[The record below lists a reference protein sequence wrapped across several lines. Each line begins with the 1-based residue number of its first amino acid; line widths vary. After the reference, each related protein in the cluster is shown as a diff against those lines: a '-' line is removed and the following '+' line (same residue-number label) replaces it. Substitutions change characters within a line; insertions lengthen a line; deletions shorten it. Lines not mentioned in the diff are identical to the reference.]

1 MNPRQLAA
9 RRQRPHSD
17 EDTRLVVHS
26 AAHGLGQMVL
36 RTDIAGM
43 PLEWI
48 DYREAARLYHQEQ
61 VAYTC
66 GSLIYRLYGG
76 VNACTGRRT
85 VVEVSSIVATV
96 GHTGNPGNTRH
107 DYVPPLNNETLF
119 RRDAYLCLYCGE
131 RFNSRELSRDH
142 VRPFSQGG
150 RDVWTNVVA
159 ACRSCNNYKAWRT
172 PEQAKHAADR
182 RAVHADLR
190 RIHLSQ
196 GPAGAGRPDGI
207 PAGALPAQQPV
218 ARAHRTL
225 AELGPVRRAW
235 FT

>member
-1 MNPRQLAA
+1 MASKLMTA
-9 RRQRPHSD
+9 RRQRAQMD

-76 VNACTGRRT
+76 VSACTGRRT

-159 ACRSCNNYKAWRT
+159 ACRSCNNFKAWRT
-172 PEQAKHAADR
+172 PEQAKLQLIAVPFMPTYAEYIFLKGRRVLADQMEYLQAHFPRSSPLHA
-182 RAVHADLR
+182 
-190 RIHLSQ
+190 RIQRWLS
-196 GPAGAGRPDGI
+196 
-207 PAGALPAQQPV
+207 
-218 ARAHRTL
+218 
-225 AELGPVRRAW
+225 
-235 FT
+235 

>member
-1 MNPRQLAA
+1 MSGKNGLARKPRS
-9 RRQRPHSD
+9 SD
-17 EDTRLVVHS
+17 EETRLIVHA

-76 VNACTGRRT
+76 VNALTGLRT
-85 VVEVSSIVATV
+85 IVEVSSIVATV

-131 RFNSRELSRDH
+131 RFGSRELSRDH
-142 VRPFSQGG
+142 IRPFSQGG
-150 RDVWTNVVA
+150 RDAWTNVVA
-159 ACRSCNNYKAWRT
+159 ACRSCNNVKAWRT
-172 PEQAKHAADR
+172 PEQAGMQLLAVPFMPTYAEYIFLKGRRVLADQMEYLQAHFPRSSPLHA
-182 RAVHADLR
+182 
-190 RIHLSQ
+190 RIQRWLS
-196 GPAGAGRPDGI
+196 
-207 PAGALPAQQPV
+207 
-218 ARAHRTL
+218 
-225 AELGPVRRAW
+225 
-235 FT
+235 